1 MPKSQGRLAQVHV
14 STDGGTTFAEVG
26 GLESATLHTTR
37 GEINVS
43 SHDSGASSEYLQG
56 RKDHTCDISCF
67 YDNTNTP
74 QQAMV
79 DNAHEDEA
87 PDLIFRFY
95 PRIGGGYKMATGA
108 GIVNKADLS
117 AGNDDALKID
127 FTVRIT
133 GALVWSAQP

>member
-14 STDGGTTFAEVG
+14 STDGGTTFVEVG
-26 GLESATLHTTR
+26 GLESATLNTNR

-56 RKDHTCDISCF
+56 RKDHTCDMSCF
-67 YDNTNTP
+67 YDNANAP

-95 PRIGGGYKMATGA
+95 PRVGAGIKMAQGA
-108 GIVNKADLS
+108 GIVNKATLS
-117 AGNDDALKID
+117 AGNDDALKVD

-133 GALVWSAQP
+133 GALVWSTQP